1 MLMHKVIKNKEG
13 YKKALKRFEEIF
25 GAKPGTK
32 EAEEAELLA
41 VLLEKY
47 EAEKIKVECPDPIE
61 AIKFHMERLGMKQ
74 EDIAPIFGGKNRV
87 SEILNRKK
95 PLNLKVVYRLNKYL
109 GIPLTSLINDKLN
122 YRLVNGDTY
131 FTMPEKI

>member
-1 MLMHKVIKNKEG
+1 MHKVIKNKEE
-13 YKKALKRFEEIF
+13 YKKGLKRFEEIF
-25 GAKPGTK
+25 NAKPGTK
-32 EAEEAELLA
+32 EAEEAELLG

-47 EAEKIKVECPDPIE
+47 EAENIKVEYPDPIE
-61 AIKFHMERLGMKQ
+61 AIKFHMERLGLKQ

-122 YRLVNGDTY
+122 YRLANGDKS
-131 FTMPEKI
+131 FTIPEKI

>member
-1 MLMHKVIKNKEG
+1 MYKVIKNEKE
-13 YKKALKRFEEIF
+13 YKKSLKRLEEIF
-25 GAKPGTK
+25 NAKPGTK
-32 EAEEAELLA
+32 EAEEAELLG

-47 EAEKIKVECPDPIE
+47 ENDTIKIEYPDPIE
-61 AIKFHMERLGMKQ
+61 AIKFHMERLGLKQ
-74 EDIAPIFGGKNRV
+74 EDIASMFGGKSRV

-122 YRLVNGDTY
+122 YRLANGDKS
-131 FTMPEKI
+131 FTIPEKI